1 MTMDSVTFP
10 QNYFELFNLSPDY
23 DLDAQDLTVR
33 FRKLQ
38 NAVHPD
44 KYAASSD
51 LERRLAMQQ
60 SGYINQAY
68 QTLKNPLLRAKHLLK
83 LKNRDMDNDKKSSM
97 DPAFLEQQMK
107 LRESLEQAQLS
118 DSAEEQI
125 LALSSEIKQALSE
138 MEQKISDLFAQGDQ
152 ALLDQIQDFVRRMQ
166 FMSKLLEE
174 VNSIEDQY
182 L

>member
-1 MTMDSVTFP
+1 MDPVTFP
-10 QNYFELFNLSPDY
+10 QNYFELFDLKPDY
-23 DLDAQDLTVR
+23 DLDDQDLASR

-68 QTLKNPLLRAKHLLK
+68 QTLRSPLLRAKHLLK
-83 LKNRDMDNDKKSSM
+83 LKNRDMDNDKGSSM
-97 DPAFLEQQMK
+97 DPEFLEQQMK

-118 DSAEEQI
+118 DEPENRI
-125 LALSSEIKQALSE
+125 LALSTHIKQGLGELTA
-138 MEQKISDLFAQGDQ
+138 KISGLFAQGDSDQ
-152 ALLDQIQDFVRRMQ
+152 LDKIQDLVRRMQ

-174 VNSIEDQY
+174 VNAIEDQY